1 MQIFYKIKK
10 FIINFFGSIVLYP
23 RPMFVMFYGGVH
35 YKIKGPDLRHIIDAL
50 EPGDILL
57 RTYDNYL
64 SSIVIPGYWSHAAM
78 YVGDDEV
85 IHVGGDGIVKEDIL
99 TFTRCDDIAILRIN
113 DEERINVAIAKAFE
127 YLAAGVKYDYDFE
140 KSDDHKMY
148 CTEFTDKCFDG
159 IDYVSSKGIIDPDD
173 LLESEFS
180 IVWQGRKFD
189 K

>member
-35 YKIKGPDLRHIIDAL
+35 YKIKGPHLRLIIDTI

-64 SSIVIPGYWSHAAM
+64 SSMVIPGYWSHAAL
-78 YVGDDEV
+78 YVGDNNV
-85 IHVGGDGIVKEDIL
+85 IHVGGDGIVEEDIL

-113 DEERINVAIAKAFE
+113 DEERISRAIKKAKEF
-127 YLAAGVKYDYDFE
+127 LATGVKYDYDFE
-140 KSDDHKMY
+140 KGDDKKMY
-148 CTEFTDKCFDG
+148 CTEFTDKCYGG
-159 IDYVSSKGIIDPDD
+159 INYADSKGIIDPDD
-173 LLESEFS
+173 LLHSEFK
-180 IVWQGRKFD
+180 IVWPGSKFD
-189 K
+189 